1 MTDETANGLYSLE
14 DDYGTSYYFRGAV
27 ENNYVKFGRNSS
39 GKDMWWRIIRFNG
52 DGSMR
57 MIYDG
62 TKPYVAGEYNTDRFI
77 AVNHYWND
85 IIYDAKYVGYMFGGT
100 QGEASTSKEQAQRN
114 ETSSDIKVVID
125 EWYKMNIVDT
135 GYSDYVG
142 DEIFCNDRSIP
153 GKDITQWR
161 EDNALGYAK
170 NRTAFGSFGR
180 FFIGLDSGIGKRT
193 DIKPRLTCIQDNDK
207 FTVEKV
213 NGGNGTLSYPV
224 GLITADEAVIAGTNL
239 GTSNFF
245 YLNRESFIWTMSP
258 YNVTSYIKMLT
269 LSNFGSLVGLLM
281 DDTTEVG
288 VAPVINIKQ
297 EYLSKMIGSWTAS
310 DPFRLKV

>member
-1 MTDETANGLYSLE
+1 
-14 DDYGTSYYFRGAV
+14 
-27 ENNYVKFGRNSS
+27 
-39 GKDMWWRIIRFNG
+39 
-52 DGSMR
+52 MR

-62 TKPYVAGEYNTDRFI
+62 TKPSVAGEYNTDRFI

-85 IIYDAKYVGYMFGGT
+85 IIYDAKYVGYMFGGP
-100 QGEASTSKEQAQRN
+100 QGEASASKEQAQRN

-161 EDNALGYAK
+161 EDSALGYAK

-213 NGGNGTLSYPV
+213 NGGNGALSYPV

-297 EYLSKMIGSWTAS
+297 EYLSKMIGSGTAS

>member
-1 MTDETANGLYSLE
+1 
-14 DDYGTSYYFRGAV
+14 
-27 ENNYVKFGRNSS
+27 
-39 GKDMWWRIIRFNG
+39 
-52 DGSMR
+52 MR

-62 TKPYVAGEYNTDRFI
+62 TEPYVAGEYNTDRFI

-85 IIYDAKYVGYMFGGT
+85 IIYDAKYVGYMFGGP
-100 QGEASTSKEQAQRN
+100 QGEASTSKDQAQRN

-161 EDNALGYAK
+161 EDSALGYAK

-207 FTVEKV
+207 FTVSIK
-213 NGGNGTLSYPV
+213 NGGNGNLTHPV
-224 GLITADEAVIAGTNL
+224 GLLTVDEAVTAGSGKYN
-239 GTSNFF
+239 SINKSY
-245 YLNRESFIWTMSP
+245 YLNKNNYWLMTPSHTIKYGSATYVFTIDSSNG
-258 YNVTSYIKMLT
+258 YLKNVIS
-269 LSNFGSLVGLLM
+269 SGSQTVN
-281 DDTTEVG
+281 
-288 VAPVINIKQ
+288 PVINIDSR
-297 EYLSKMIGSWTAS
+297 YLNDFKGTGTKES
-310 DPFRLKV
+310 PFELIERE